1 MLKKT
6 YPVKKSDFIA
16 LIFTVIAV
24 FATIRLIISGGFNF
38 GFSIGICSLIL
49 MGSVYLF
56 TKECKDK
63 FFCFLLF
70 SGALVLSATY
80 SVTND
85 YLIKFLTFVYL
96 IFICSILF
104 VTLSDNANAQGG
116 SYSYIFDTVKK
127 TFNAV
132 LDNFTLPVRSA
143 KALTKEGKPKNFL
156 YLLVGVGISVPLIC
170 VVLPLLATSD
180 VAFGTLISKLF
191 SDLFAFLCAVVS
203 TVIVTPFAYSFL
215 FSMKKKD
222 LKDKNAPEIPEK
234 TPKVIIN
241 TVLSALSVIYVVY
254 LFSQLA
260 YISKAFAFLL
270 PEGYSAAEFA
280 RSGFFQMAVIAFI
293 NFAVL
298 FLCSALVK
306 KNESRKLPVLTKYL
320 LIFLCVFTVFYIS
333 TAFIK
338 MMKYISL
345 YGLTRLRVLTSI
357 FMLMLAVIFIIILLR
372 LIFTKLKYI
381 KAIII
386 VCTLTMISVSITDIN
401 TLIADYNY
409 NQYKQG
415 NIEIDAEQLK
425 SLGVS
430 ALPVLVKLSEEKDE
444 KVRNDAIDAII
455 GSTYDIYS
463 CGLENIA
470 DCTEKNITKTNIFEK
485 NYTWIQGEKALKKFI
500 ENNPDFDY
508 EEFYNAYYAE
518 FAEPDEYEVW

>member
-56 TKECKDK
+56 IKECKDT

-70 SGALVLSATY
+70 SGTLVLSASY

-85 YLIKFLTFVYL
+85 FLIKFLTFVY
-96 IFICSILF
+96 IVFICATLF
-104 VTLSDNANAQGG
+104 VTLSGNTSARGG
-116 SYSYIFDTVKK
+116 TYSYIFDIVVK
-127 TFNAV
+127 TFDAL
-132 LDNFTLPVRSA
+132 LDNLLLPMRSA
-143 KALTKEGKPKNFL
+143 KESSKNGGSKNL
-156 YLLVGVGISVPLIC
+156 IYLLIGVGISVPVVC

-180 VAFGTLISKLF
+180 VAFGTLISKVF
-191 SDLFAFLCAVVS
+191 SNLFAFICAIVT
-203 TVIVTPFAYSFL
+203 TVIITPFAYAFL

-222 LKDKNAPEIPEK
+222 LKDKSAPAIPDK
-234 TPKVIIN
+234 TPKVVIN
-241 TVLSALSVIYVVY
+241 TILSVLSVVYIVY

-293 NFAVL
+293 NFAIL

-306 KNESRKLPVLTKYL
+306 KNESKKLPVFTKSL

-357 FMLMLAVIFIIILLR
+357 FMLMLAIIFIIILLR
-372 LIFTKLKYI
+372 LIFTKFKYI
-381 KAIII
+381 KAIIL

-401 TLIADYNY
+401 THIANYNY

-415 NIEIDAEQLK
+415 NIEIDVEQLY
-425 SLGVS
+425 SMGVS
-430 ALPVLVKLSEEKDE
+430 SLPVLVKLSEETE
-444 KVRNDAIDAII
+444 EEVRCAAIDAIVYI
-455 GSTYDIYS
+455 SYNIYD
-463 CGLENIA
+463 CGIENLDECTEENIA
-470 DCTEKNITKTNIFEK
+470 KTSIFEK
-485 NYTWIQGEKALKKFI
+485 NYTWIQGEKALKQFI
-500 ENNPDFDY
+500 KKNPDFDY
-508 EEFYNAYYAE
+508 DEFYNV
-518 FAEPDEYEVW
+518 FDEIYDESIIW

>member
-6 YPVKKSDFIA
+6 YPVKKSDLTA
-16 LIFTVIAV
+16 LLFTVIAI
-24 FATIRLIISGGFNF
+24 FATIRLIISGGFNL
-38 GFSIGICSLIL
+38 GFSIGICTVIFI
-49 MGSVYLF
+49 GTVYLF
-56 TKECKDK
+56 SKECKDK
-63 FFCFLLF
+63 IFCFLLF
-70 SGALVLSATY
+70 SGALVLSASF

-96 IFICSILF
+96 VFICAILF
-104 VTLSDNANAQGG
+104 VTLSDNTSAHEGT
-116 SYSYIFDTVKK
+116 YSFIFDTVKK
-127 TFNAV
+127 TFDAV
-132 LDNFTLPVRSA
+132 LDNFTLPIRSA
-143 KALTKEGKPKNFL
+143 KAVTKEGKPKNFL
-156 YLLVGVGISVPLIC
+156 YLLVGAGISVPLIC

-191 SDLFAFLCAVVS
+191 SDLFAFLCTVVI
-203 TVIVTPFAYSFL
+203 TVIITPFAYAFL

-222 LKDKNAPEIPEK
+222 LKDINAPAIPEK

-241 TVLSALSVIYVVY
+241 TILSTLSVIYVVY
-254 LFSQLA
+254 LLSQLA

-270 PEGYSAAEFA
+270 PDGYSAAEFA

-293 NFAVL
+293 NFAIL
-298 FLCSALVK
+298 FLCSTLVK
-306 KNESRKLPVLTKYL
+306 KNENKKLPAFTKSL

-381 KAIII
+381 KAIIL
-386 VCTLTMISVSITDIN
+386 VCTLTMISVSVTDIN

-415 NIEIDAEQLK
+415 NIEIDIEQLR
-425 SLGVS
+425 SLGLS
-430 ALPVLVKLSEEKDE
+430 AFPTLVKLSEEKDE
-444 KVRNDAIDAII
+444 KVKYDAIDAII
-455 GSTYDIYS
+455 YSAYDIYA
-463 CGLENIA
+463 CGLENFA
-470 DCTEKNITKTNIFEK
+470 DCTEENITKKNIFEK
-485 NYTWIQGEKALKKFI
+485 NYAWIQGEEALNEFI

-508 EEFYNAYYAE
+508 EEFYSIYYEKYAE
-518 FAEPDEYEVW
+518 YDEYTDW